1 MANLEISLAQFIEQN
16 NQRLERIEIS
26 LLSQKTVLNLS
37 DFCRYVGISKSWAYK
52 LTAQRAVPHYS
63 PNGKTLY
70 FDKVEVDKWLL
81 KNPVK
86 TIPQLKGE
94 LKK

>member
-1 MANLEISLAQFIEQN
+1 MANLEISLAQFMEQN
-16 NQRLERIEIS
+16 NQRLERIEIG

-52 LTAQRAVPHYS
+52 LTSQRAVPHYS

-81 KNPVK
+81 KNPIK